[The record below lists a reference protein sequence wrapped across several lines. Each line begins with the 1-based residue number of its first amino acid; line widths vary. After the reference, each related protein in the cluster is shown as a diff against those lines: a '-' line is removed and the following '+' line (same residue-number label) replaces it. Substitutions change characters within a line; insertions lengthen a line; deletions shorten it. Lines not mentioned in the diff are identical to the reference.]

1 MDIFYASCWYNFY
14 VFTIVPRDFYDSAR
28 DFYDSDPTAPIRYRK
43 RHFFHAVEC
52 KPPAPAGAI
61 SVQKLKKKR
70 EKKKERRRN
79 EIMVAPSVSTIYT
92 LSTPP
97 MLGRYVSSDDE

>member
-28 DFYDSDPTAPIRYRK
+28 DFYDSAPTAPIRYRHW
-43 RHFFHAVEC
+43 HFFRAVGC

-61 SVQKLKKKR
+61 SVQKEKKR
-70 EKKKERRRN
+70 EKKKEREETR
-79 EIMVAPSVSTIYT
+79 T
-92 LSTPP
+92 
-97 MLGRYVSSDDE
+97 